1 MTESQLCM
9 QKLYEHFMEELGD
22 AEEYFHLACE
32 HKRKKPALA
41 KVFAQL
47 GDDELKHAAMLEKE
61 VLGIVT
67 NAGEGDTNEYVI
79 HTFMK
84 KPIADSWMRAKAAK
98 SHYEN

>member
-1 MTESQLCM
+1 MTEGQICM

-22 AEEYFHLACE
+22 AEGYFHLAFE
-32 HKRKKPALA
+32 HKRKNPTLA

-47 GDDELKHAAMLEKE
+47 GDDELKHANMLEKE
-61 VLGIVT
+61 IGNIVEK
-67 NAGEGDTNEYVI
+67 AGDGDTNERIV
-79 HTFMK
+79 HTFMV